1 MGKYLTETDLSDM
14 NKLDKPL
21 ELNKYRGSLSPFYN
35 WTHKQ
40 EIREN
45 PYLQRALMFDTT
57 DLFKYDLKWRIRNQ
71 MNFLIVH
78 SGPQG
83 SAKSSNAQSIGKEMT
98 DFTLKLFK
106 TEWADRVDEYLK
118 QWHRLPKFD
127 ATNICMTR
135 PEFVER
141 VQSSVPLE
149 ILIFDEDQPT
159 NIGIGSR
166 LEGETES
173 RFEKCLRSTQIN
185 MQFCSPT
192 IEEHVANYY
201 LEAYDKDM
209 TRGMNRALVYI
220 KNRDGFLEPRSH
232 IKLKYTYIDGYS
244 DKKEKFN
251 IRLKEIQ
258 EKDNAT
264 VYDRIANWVLE
275 TYAVFVEDDKGN
287 MKQVMRN
294 ETIKNV
300 IRKHFGER
308 RFVDGQLKTICSQI
322 DYIVNEERYRK
333 DTYDSYAAKK
343 AAKIIETDIK
353 KKAEKKE
360 AKEAKKQLTKILDR
374 PDEVDINGRK
384 K

>member
-141 VQSSVPLE
+141 VQDSVPLE

-232 IKLKYTYIDGYS
+232 IKLKYTYVDGYS

-343 AAKIIETDIK
+343 AAKKD
-353 KKAEKKE
+353 KKE
-360 AKEAKKQLTKILDR
+360 A
-374 PDEVDINGRK
+374 
-384 K
+384 